1 MRSHPLANRALQPSF
16 LAPYKVAALAVFHAC
31 SLGGS
36 MPWPRCDL
44 AVPSTRHKKAGC
56 ALAVDVAG
64 ELGVAAA
71 LTIGAVAAG
80 GAAAGAQAAGA
91 QAASMAVVKETKRC
105 MGLR

>member
-1 MRSHPLANRALQPSF
+1 MQSIF
-16 LAPYKVAALAVFHAC
+16 LAPHKVVALAVFHAC

-56 ALAVDVAG
+56 AFAVDGAG
-64 ELGVAAA
+64 GLGVAAA

-80 GAAAGAQAAGA
+80 GAAAGAQAAI
-91 QAASMAVVKETKRC
+91 MAVVKETKCC
-105 MGLR
+105 MVYR